1 MARTVRPEEEVRA
14 LKPAYVAP
22 FVLAL
27 CSDKLPTPTGGLYEL
42 GAGWFAATRW
52 QRAGGYEFPSDKKLT
67 AEDAFKVC
75 LVIAVLCH
83 SISTVN

>member
-1 MARTVRPEEEVRA
+1 MTRTVRPEEEVQA
-14 LKPAYVAP
+14 LKPAYVVP

-52 QRAGGYEFPSDKKLT
+52 QRAGGYEFSSDKNLT
-67 AEDAFKVC
+67 AEDALEVC
-75 LVIAVLCH
+75 LAIDIPRH
-83 SISTVN
+83 SMRTVN

>member
-1 MARTVRPEEEVRA
+1 MARTIRPEEEVRA

-27 CSDKLPTPTGGLYEL
+27 YSDKLPTPTGGLYEL
-42 GAGWFAATRW
+42 GAGWFTATRW
-52 QRAGGYEFPSDKKLT
+52 QRAGGYEFPSDQKLT

-75 LVIAVLCH
+75 LVIAILCH
-83 SISTVN
+83 SISTIN